1 MKEYD
6 EIMRRKGL
14 PNVGQL
20 VRSKKYNTIWRVL
33 EKRETWHSEGEDPVT
48 KEPRWTYAIYLNYWR
63 VQRNMEPGLGKT
75 MGFLY
80 GLVDDTFKENWEIV
94 S

>member
-33 EKRETWHSEGEDPVT
+33 EKRETWQSEEDDPVT
-48 KEPRWTYAIYLNYWR
+48 KEPRWKYSIFLNFWK

-80 GLVDDTFKENWEIV
+80 GIDDNTFQENWEIV

>member
-1 MKEYD
+1 MKEYE
-6 EIMRRKGL
+6 EIIRAKGL

-20 VRSKKYNTIWRVL
+20 IRSKKYHTIWRVM
-33 EKRETWHSEGEDPVT
+33 EKREVWQPLEDDPVT
-48 KEPRWTYAIYLNYWR
+48 REPRWTYAIYLSFWR
-63 VQRNMEPGLGKT
+63 VQRNMEPGMGKT

-80 GLVDDTFKENWEIV
+80 TLQDETFKENWDLV